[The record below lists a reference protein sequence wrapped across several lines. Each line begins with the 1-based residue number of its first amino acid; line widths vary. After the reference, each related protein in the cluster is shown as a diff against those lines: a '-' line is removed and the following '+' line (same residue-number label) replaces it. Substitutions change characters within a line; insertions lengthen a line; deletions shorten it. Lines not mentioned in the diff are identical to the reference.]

1 MTWGSSLLVR
11 GKATF
16 GSSAGQSLLRFGM
29 KYKKTCGIGGFA
41 PLRDTRNLVIC
52 ACRRRLVICACWRLL
67 QIQTHLKLETFI
79 TRRGGRPGGWMG
91 AWVGGRVVVGGRAGG
106 WAGGRRVHM
115 QASGWVDGRRGWAGG
130 WVSDNCYELQE
141 TKNATWAGYSL
152 VGLLPLPFH
161 PHLAHFFICIG
172 PQLSCRILFCG
183 RPCCVSSISF

>member
-16 GSSAGQSLLRFGM
+16 GPSVGQSLLRFGM

-79 TRRGGRPGGWMG
+79 TRRG
-91 AWVGGRVVVGGRAGG
+91 VGFGMIDIIVEIELTRVLRTMA
-106 WAGGRRVHM
+106 
-115 QASGWVDGRRGWAGG
+115 ASR
-130 WVSDNCYELQE
+130 
-141 TKNATWAGYSL
+141 
-152 VGLLPLPFH
+152 
-161 PHLAHFFICIG
+161 
-172 PQLSCRILFCG
+172 LSCSSNSTNTRVQIQRPLLEPFQLTLEICFCSFCSG
-183 RPCCVSSISF
+183 PCATALQNAKKC